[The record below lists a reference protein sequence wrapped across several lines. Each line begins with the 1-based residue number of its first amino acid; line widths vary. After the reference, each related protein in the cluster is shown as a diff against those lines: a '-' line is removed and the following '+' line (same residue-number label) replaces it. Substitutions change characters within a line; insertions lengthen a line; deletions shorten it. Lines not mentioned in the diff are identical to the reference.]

1 MKSAPPATPPAV
13 RAVAAIDAVQAM
25 NAPSAARGDRGG
37 RDGRGGRGSSPE
49 RRDTARRAA
58 PAVSIAAPA
67 VAVGMSPLLR
77 WTLGASLGLHLLF
90 LSIHFELP
98 KLFKQP
104 APSPPLEVSLVNA
117 RTQSR
122 PSQAD
127 FLAQANLDGG
137 GNTDAKRVLKS
148 PLPRSAIDAQ
158 QTQLTAAREQV
169 ETLERQTRELLQQL
183 KAKQQ
188 TSTDRDAKETSKV
201 DTANA
206 YRELSEKALELQRLE
221 AQIAR
226 EFDSYQQRPKKKH
239 VGARASEYR
248 FARYVEDW
256 RQKVERVG
264 NANYPEAARVQKLY
278 GSLVLT
284 VGIKADGR
292 IESIE
297 VDRGSGKKILD
308 AAAVKIVELAAP
320 YAPFPPD
327 IRSDTDI
334 LYITRTWTFTRSD
347 QLSAE

>member
-1 MKSAPPATPPAV
+1 
-13 RAVAAIDAVQAM
+13 
-25 NAPSAARGDRGG
+25 
-37 RDGRGGRGSSPE
+37 
-49 RRDTARRAA
+49 
-58 PAVSIAAPA
+58 
-67 VAVGMSPLLR
+67 MSPLLT
-77 WTLGASLGLHLLF
+77 WTLAASLGVHAIL

-98 KLFKQP
+98 KLFKQS
-104 APSPPLEVSLVNA
+104 AGSPPLEVSLVNA
-117 RTQSR
+117 RTQSK
-122 PSQAD
+122 PSQSD

-137 GNTDAKRVLKS
+137 GNTDAKRRLSS
-148 PLPRSAIDAQ
+148 PLPRAALDAQ
-158 QTQLTAAREQV
+158 QTQLAAAREQV

-183 KAKQQ
+183 KSKTA
-188 TSTDRDAKETSKV
+188 TSTDREVKESARVDA
-201 DTANA
+201 ANA
-206 YRELSEKALELQRLE
+206 YRELSAKALELQRLE

-239 VGARASEYR
+239 IGARATEYR

-308 AAAVKIVELAAP
+308 AAALKIVEMASP
-320 YAPFPPD
+320 YAPFPAD
-327 IRSDTDI
+327 IRNDTDI
-334 LYITRTWTFTRSD
+334 LYITRTWSFTRAGELES
-347 QLSAE
+347 SAASSGKAP

>member
-1 MKSAPPATPPAV
+1 
-13 RAVAAIDAVQAM
+13 
-25 NAPSAARGDRGG
+25 
-37 RDGRGGRGSSPE
+37 
-49 RRDTARRAA
+49 
-58 PAVSIAAPA
+58 
-67 VAVGMSPLLR
+67 MSPLFR
-77 WTLGASLGLHLLF
+77 WTLGASLGLHLLV
-90 LSIHFELP
+90 LSLHFELP
-98 KLFKQP
+98 KLFKQSI
-104 APSPPLEVSLVNA
+104 ASPPLEVSLVNA
-117 RTQSR
+117 KTQSK

-137 GNTDAKRVLKS
+137 GNTDAKRRLSS
-148 PLPRSAIDAQ
+148 PLPRAAVDAQ

-183 KAKQQ
+183 KSKKQ
-188 TSTDRDAKETSKV
+188 TSTDRDAKESPRV
-201 DTANA
+201 DSANA
-206 YRELSEKALELQRLE
+206 YRELSAKALELQRLE

-239 VGARASEYR
+239 VGARATEYR

-264 NANYPEAARVQKLY
+264 NANYPEIARTQKLY

-292 IESIE
+292 IETIE

-308 AAAVKIVELAAP
+308 ASAIKIVELASP

-334 LYITRTWTFTRSD
+334 LYITRTWSFTRAGELES
-347 QLSAE
+347 SAASSTKAP